1 MYVHAPD
8 YVHVTDLTLTEMR
21 KDLFRLVDEM
31 IETGRPLRVRR
42 GSLVVELK
50 THVVEGDAQTLT
62 PQQRWKRFLH
72 KPERQTDLPVEFED
86 LEYGHW
92 TWKGETEPR

>member
-1 MYVHAPD
+1 MAEI
-8 YVHVTDLTLTEMR
+8 TLTNLR

-42 GSLVVELK
+42 GSVVVELN
-50 THVVEGDAQTLT
+50 TRVVAGGEGRLT
-62 PQQRWKRFLH
+62 PQQRWERFLE
-72 KPERQTDLPVEFED
+72 KPERPTDLPVEFED

-92 TWKGETEPR
+92 DWNGEVGPR